1 MAAKVAADKA
11 AADKAAADKA
21 AADKAAADQAAA
33 DKAATE
39 KAAADKAAAD
49 KAAADKAAPLVSSES
64 TSELRD
70 YANCKELNGDY
81 PHGVGR
87 SGAVDKVSGGGAG
100 VTTFT
105 RNDDLYALNSESD
118 GDKDGIACEKR

>member
-1 MAAKVAADKA
+1 MQTSYPQTA
-11 AADKAAADKA
+11 AA
-21 AADKAAADQAAA
+21 
-33 DKAATE
+33 

-49 KAAADKAAPLVSSES
+49 KAAADKAAPLISSHS

-70 YANCKELNGDY
+70 YANCTELNADY

-87 SGAVDKVSGGGAG
+87 AGAVDRVKGGGSG

-105 RNDDLYALNSESD
+105 RDDELYAVNSESD
-118 GDKDGIACEKR
+118 GDNDGIACEKR